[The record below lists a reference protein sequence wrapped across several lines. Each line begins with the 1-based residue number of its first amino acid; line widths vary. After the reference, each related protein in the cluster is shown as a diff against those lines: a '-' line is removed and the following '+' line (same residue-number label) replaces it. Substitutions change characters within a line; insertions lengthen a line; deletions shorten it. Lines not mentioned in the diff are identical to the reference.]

1 MSMVAIQKDSIAE
14 RVAWARDNLFNTRAN
29 TAITLV
35 SFAAAALVLFLVVR
49 YVLFQANWGLVA
61 LNRKLFFVGSYPA
74 EEAFRIWIAL
84 FLAVGLI
91 AITYGIWGGRLRPYM
106 IVVGVVAALVLTLG
120 LGVEPRIEERQFTE
134 IIQSGDQSTTISGIN
149 RVLVMEGGWA
159 PSWLYSLSLGL
170 AVPFGSTWVL
180 LAGVFG
186 TLAGGAVIGK
196 RFVAKYR
203 GNQILLQGIGA
214 LWVLLIP
221 AVVLLQIGVS
231 TNHWESA
238 FLDII
243 IFSVGVFFSFFIG
256 LALAMGRVSA
266 YRAIRIST
274 VGYIEVVRAAPLL
287 VWLLFAT
294 FLKGEL
300 GPVGE
305 AFSSID
311 LVYRVMFVFAFFG
324 GAYIAEVIQRRLA
337 VGATWTG
344 GGGTV
349 HRAHVSPD
357 VHSHHPAAGDSS
369 SYPGYHRPVHRAV
382 ERHCPARGNLA
393 GQHPGEV
400 QEGSGGADGHRG
412 GRVLRNLSNR
422 RPHILGYFLHAVPP
436 RRDGGITA
444 GRRTTIAAR

>member
-266 YRAIRIST
+266 YRAIRISS

-324 GAYIAEVIQRRLA
+324 GAYIAEVIR
-337 VGATWTG
+337 G
-344 GGGTV
+344 GLQSVPPGQ
-349 HRAHVSPD
+349 AE
-357 VHSHHPAAGDSS
+357 AAKSIGLTSLQM
-369 SYPGYHRPVHRAV
+369 YTLIILPQAIRAV
-382 ERHCPARGNLA
+382 IPAIIGRFIALWKDTALLA
-393 GQHPGEV
+393 AISLVNTLEKSRKVLGGQTDIAEGAFFEIYLIVGLIYWVISYMLSRLGETA
-400 QEGSGGADGHRG
+400 ESR
-412 GRVLRNLSNR
+412 
-422 RPHILGYFLHAVPP
+422 LGVGQ
-436 RRDGGITA
+436 R
-444 GRRTTIAAR
+444 